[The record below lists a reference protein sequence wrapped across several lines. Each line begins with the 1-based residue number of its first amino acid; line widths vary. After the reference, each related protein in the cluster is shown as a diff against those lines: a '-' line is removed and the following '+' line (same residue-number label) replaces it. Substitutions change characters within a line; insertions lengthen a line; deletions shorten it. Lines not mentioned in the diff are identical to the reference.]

1 MKKDEETVN
10 LDHQHRSAQERIIM
24 SSPGSTQS
32 GARTGLS
39 LLVWIRVIRGR
50 HLPSCSEQPQTGL
63 TTPLA
68 ADPSP
73 GLRDRMK
80 SSQDFTFGHPL
91 PLGEAWEL

>member
-10 LDHQHRSAQERIIM
+10 LDHQHRSAQERIIL

-50 HLPSCSEQPQTGL
+50 HLPSGSEQPQTAQSYA
-63 TTPLA
+63 PLA
-68 ADPSP
+68 TDPSP
-73 GLRDRMK
+73 GLRDRRR
-80 SSQDFTFGHPL
+80 FGHPL
-91 PLGEAWEL
+91 PMGEAWEP